1 MRKSCKTAAAC
12 SFFLRGPFIV
22 SGDCEVTA
30 EQPEPQAAGNA
41 ASFKK
46 QQKMVDNVP
55 L

>member
-12 SFFLRGPFIV
+12 SLFWRCPFIV
-22 SGDCEVTA
+22 SGVREVTA
-30 EQPEPQAAGNA
+30 GQPEPQAAGNA
-41 ASFKK
+41 TSFKK

>member
-12 SFFLRGPFIV
+12 SLFLRSPFIV
-22 SGDCEVTA
+22 SGVREVTA
-30 EQPEPQAAGNA
+30 ELPEPHAAGNE